1 MATGRGGLG
10 DYPWNYAEFLEN
22 FIANFGYNPFVGTG
36 IGPSEGDIPNV
47 EQINPEDA
55 WQNVDPSIKQFF
67 VIFSKYVE
75 GLDSDDM
82 DRVARQE
89 EANRWLDMYNKY
101 KNDEISL
108 EELKT
113 FEPVELAGMPGWDD
127 YFQGIVGEAGEGTEG
142 EGDPSTI
149 SDEDAIANIL
159 SKVPDKLKGLITED
173 NIIEVLKTLG
183 GIEEPMTA
191 IKRGMIA
198 GIEIE
203 FPKDWE
209 DWKVFG
215 TIRIPGVP
223 LPPGIVDV
231 TLRDIV
237 RTVSEIGGTVEDF
250 IKDLEEDPEGT
261 LKDLA
266 NKVIGKVE
274 EVFGGDADDPG
285 WGGSVGGFKDWVNGI
300 FGQVLGGTIFGTI
313 YDEVSGYF
321 EGGGDAGTVPPI
333 GGDEVPD
340 EGKEPIPLQG
350 DDIADFEPDFESDSD
365 LEFGGFGDDD
375 DDDDDDTAGGLDD
388 IELGDAEEF
397 DPDPVI
403 PGGDDDDDDD
413 DEIILGD
420 AEDEDE
426 QEIGGGSN
434 GGAVGGGGVGG
445 SPFEGMLKG
454 LSYQPQP
461 VPGIVPPPQIDYAAD
476 LDQLIARQLQQRG
489 MFT

>member
-10 DYPWNYAEFLEN
+10 DAPWNYAEFLEN

-55 WQNVDPSIKQFF
+55 WQNVDPSIKQFML
-67 VIFSKYVE
+67 ILSKYLE

-82 DRVARQE
+82 DRIARQE

-108 EELKT
+108 EELRA

-127 YFQGIVGEAGEGTEG
+127 YFQGIVGGT

-149 SDEDAIANIL
+149 SDKDAIASVL
-159 SKVPDKLKGLITED
+159 ASVPDKVKGLITED

-183 GIEEPMTA
+183 GIEDPMTA

-223 LPPGIVDV
+223 LPPGIVDI
-231 TLRDIV
+231 TLGDIV
-237 RTVSEIGGTVEDF
+237 DGVSAVGGSVSDF
-250 IKDLEEDPEGT
+250 IDELGKDPEKA
-261 LKDLA
+261 LEDLA

-285 WGGSVGGFKDWVNGI
+285 WGGSIGGFKDWVNGV

-321 EGGGDAGTVPPI
+321 EGGDDAGTVPPI
-333 GGDEVPD
+333 GGGKVPD
-340 EGKEPIPLQG
+340 EGADPTPLQG
-350 DDIADFEPDFESDSD
+350 DDIADLDPDPSLAGDTELDLGDFGSDA
-365 LEFGGFGDDD
+365 DDAD
-375 DDDDDDTAGGLDD
+375 DDDDDDTAGGFDD

-397 DPDPVI
+397 DSDPVI
-403 PGGDDDDDDD
+403 PGGDDDD

-426 QEIGGGSN
+426 QEVGGGSN
-434 GGAVGGGGVGG
+434 GGTAGGGGVGG

-454 LSYQPQP
+454 LSYQSQP
-461 VPGIVPPPQIDYAAD
+461 VPGIIPTPKIDYAAD